1 MSASFE
7 TGKVPINVSS
17 ESAIT
22 TIALSLV
29 DGEMFPISG
38 FPRALL
44 ATRTSRSDSACLAYS
59 GQRTLTTSFGS
70 VVYIPEPTSRPNE
83 AKACHM
89 ASRLWDR

>member
-7 TGKVPINVSS
+7 IGKVAIIVSS

-38 FPRALL
+38 FPRALS
-44 ATRTSRSDSACLAYS
+44 ATRTSRSDTACLTYS
-59 GQRTLTTSFGS
+59 GRRTLTISFGS
-70 VVYIPEPTSRPNE
+70 IVNIP
-83 AKACHM
+83 
-89 ASRLWDR
+89 

>member
-7 TGKVPINVSS
+7 IGKVPILVSS

-44 ATRTSRSDSACLAYS
+44 ATGTSRSNLACLAYS
-59 GQRTLTTSFGS
+59 GHRTLTILFGS
-70 VVYIPEPTSRPNE
+70 VVYIP
-83 AKACHM
+83 
-89 ASRLWDR
+89 